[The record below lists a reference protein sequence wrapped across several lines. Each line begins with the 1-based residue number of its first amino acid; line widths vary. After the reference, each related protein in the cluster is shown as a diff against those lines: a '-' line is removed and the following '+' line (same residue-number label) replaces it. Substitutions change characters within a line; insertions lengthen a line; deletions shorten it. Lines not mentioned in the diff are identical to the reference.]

1 MHTQNETYTPPTP
14 LIFKG
19 IIAIEVI
26 ATLVTFFIIK

>member
-1 MHTQNETYTPPTP
+1 MHTQDETYTPPMP